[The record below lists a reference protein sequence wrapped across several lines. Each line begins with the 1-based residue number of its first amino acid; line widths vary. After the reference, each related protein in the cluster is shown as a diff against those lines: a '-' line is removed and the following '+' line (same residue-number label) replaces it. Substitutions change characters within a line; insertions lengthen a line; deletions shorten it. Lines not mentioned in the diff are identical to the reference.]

1 MNVVVIIVVIVAL
14 KPRTPGALKINVN
27 HRPSVDRQKARRPTK
42 KIAKREGSK
51 IEKDRKCTQTNTF
64 CCCYPQSHK
73 SELLSL
79 SVVLIMMKVTF
90 SIALLLNL
98 LALTTTNAF
107 VVTTTNPTSSS
118 YSSLVRSSTSPSSLH
133 AKKKVFIDGEAG
145 TTGLQV
151 YGRLESRDDLE
162 IISPP
167 SELRKDEA
175 TRKQFI
181 NEADAVILCK

>member
-1 MNVVVIIVVIVAL
+1 
-14 KPRTPGALKINVN
+14 
-27 HRPSVDRQKARRPTK
+27 
-42 KIAKREGSK
+42 
-51 IEKDRKCTQTNTF
+51 
-64 CCCYPQSHK
+64 
-73 SELLSL
+73 
-79 SVVLIMMKVTF
+79 MMKVSF
-90 SIALLLNL
+90 SIALVLSF
-98 LALTTTNAF
+98 ALTTTTAF
-107 VVTTTNPTSSS
+107 VVTTPSR
-118 YSSLVRSSTSPSSLH
+118 SSLLGSSTSLH